1 MVKNFKGGSKHKK
14 FARKN
19 VKGNSEFDERV
30 RKSEHKD
37 EIYASVA
44 KILGNGR
51 VEILCN
57 DGKSRQ
63 CIIRNKFRGKN
74 KRNNE
79 LTSGTIILAG
89 RRGWE
94 TPNDTKMETCDLL
107 CVYNNTQ
114 VNKLKTEPNVNMGL
128 LQSTSNTVFDK
139 KDTLE
144 FFDRGLPNY
153 SDEES
158 ADEADADEDGA
169 DADGADADGEDNT
182 IIHQTSNTE
191 DVISLMNIDKENMIN
206 VDEI

>member
-19 VKGNSEFDERV
+19 ANGNSGFDERV
-30 RKSEHKD
+30 QKSENKD

-57 DGKSRQ
+57 DGKTRH

-74 KRNNE
+74 KRNNQVS
-79 LTSGTIILAG
+79 SGTIILAG
-89 RRGWE
+89 RRSWE

-107 CVYNNTQ
+107 CVYNNSQ
-114 VNKLKTEPNVNMGL
+114 VNKLKSEPNVNMGL
-128 LQSTSNTVFDK
+128 LQSTSNTAFDK
-139 KDTLE
+139 KDNLE
-144 FFDRGLPNY
+144 FFDAGLPSY

-158 ADEADADEDGA
+158 SDETDVDATDVG
-169 DADGADADGEDNT
+169 GGNT
-182 IIHQTSNTE
+182 TYQSSNTE
-191 DVISLMNIDKENMIN
+191 DVISFMSVDKKNMIN